1 MSIRNYDTLDHG
13 NKRIN
18 NAHNFMNNTIQC
30 MKIEDVIQVII
41 MIKIDMKLFGPPS
54 IFKKINS
61 NNSAL

>member
-1 MSIRNYDTLDHG
+1 
-13 NKRIN
+13 
-18 NAHNFMNNTIQC
+18 

-41 MIKIDMKLFGPPS
+41 MIKIDMKLFVPPS